1 MPFGTLKADGLL
13 NSNGDTVDLTV
24 ITSDTATTSALGYM
38 SAADKTKLDGVEAGA
53 QANVA
58 MTGADIKTAYE
69 AEADTNA
76 FTDADKTKLD
86 GLDGTLPIATQAEAE
101 AGTNNTKVMTPLRV
115 AQAIAAL
122 GGSVISSIQRG
133 TIAMNGTDFASA
145 TITSVDM
152 SKTMISH
159 LGATN
164 NLASSSTAITETR
177 LSLQSSTQLLVS
189 RASGTGINTTSY
201 EVIEFN

>member
-1 MPFGTLKADGLL
+1 
-13 NSNGDTVDLTV
+13 VDLTV

-101 AGTNNTKVMTPLRV
+101 AGTNNTQVMTPLRV